1 MKPYVKPELYFESFE
16 LAQHI
21 AGCNLE
27 LMKSGDPANCAASG
41 TIGKDTADSW
51 FIDGNRNCNILVE
64 GYCWTNSSMS
74 LTTIN
79 S

>member
-27 LMKSGDPANCAASG
+27 LMNSGDPANCAASG
-41 TIGKDTADSW
+41 TIGKDTADS
-51 FIDGNRNCNILVE
+51 
-64 GYCWTNSSMS
+64 
-74 LTTIN
+74 
-79 S
+79 